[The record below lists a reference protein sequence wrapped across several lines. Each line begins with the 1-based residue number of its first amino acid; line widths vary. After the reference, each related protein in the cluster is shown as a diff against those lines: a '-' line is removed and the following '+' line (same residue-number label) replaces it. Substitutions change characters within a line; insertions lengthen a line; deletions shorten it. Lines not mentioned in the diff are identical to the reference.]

1 MEGWGLLPSERLHGV
16 NGRGAASG
24 EQTGGGDAASELA
37 SGGCERRLP

>member
-24 EQTGGGDAASELA
+24 EQTGGDAASELA